1 MMYETKFKINRAPL
15 NALYRELK
23 AFDLRTIVV
32 DDPQNETAALE
43 YVEIMDRIE
52 AHKRFLGADAWNVFM
67 KHGMFQNPESEY
79 YNGNTIDWDRHIM
92 TEYYSP
98 QRDHMW
104 VKFEITQKNVD
115 AFYQLLE
122 HLAPVL
128 TTMTRFKMYREVA
141 HKLMFLQL
149 KGSGKLYPVLG
160 YIKAYNN
167 AEMLERGDGLAD
179 CHELTFDEIKSSDF
193 KEWKKEGLDKFE
205 FTLSVRDT
213 PNFMKYYNDCLE
225 MDYREY
231 YEMTI

>member
-1 MMYETKFKINRAPL
+1 MIYEAKFKINRAPL
-15 NALYRELK
+15 RKLWKAYTDYCEAMPESHALTEKHIVDCDRKYH
-23 AFDLRTIVV
+23 AFKNMERYLD
-32 DDPQNETAALE
+32 
-43 YVEIMDRIE
+43 
-52 AHKRFLGADAWNVFM
+52 ADAWNVFM
-67 KHGMFQNPESEY
+67 KYGMVQDPESEY

-92 TEYYSP
+92 IKYPRSSGHT
-98 QRDHMW
+98 W

-167 AEMLERGDGLAD
+167 AEMLARGDGLAD

-213 PNFMKYYNDCLE
+213 PHFMKYYNDCLE
-225 MDYREY
+225 MDCREY
-231 YEMTI
+231 YSMTI